1 MPSREMRRMQK
12 KVGVEKKRAALR
24 KTAPKKK
31 KTAGAPKKKRVGLG
45 QFFKEVRAEM
55 RKVSWPTRSEVFSY
69 TVVVIIVVTITTVF
83 VVLADYGFSKL
94 VHYFIIK

>member
-12 KVGVEKKRAALR
+12 KVGVEKKRAAMR
-24 KTAPKKK
+24 KAAPKKK
-31 KTAGAPKKKRVGLG
+31 GAGAPKKKRVGLG

-55 RKVSWPTRSEVFSY
+55 RKVSWPTRNEVFSY
-69 TVVVIIVVTITTVF
+69 TVVVIVVVAITTVF

-94 VHYFIIK
+94 VHFFIIK

>member
-12 KVGVEKKRAALR
+12 KVGVEKKRAAMR
-24 KTAPKKK
+24 KSAPKKK
-31 KTAGAPKKKRVGLG
+31 GGGAPKRKRVGLG
-45 QFFKEVRAEM
+45 QFLKEVRTEM
-55 RKVSWPTRSEVFSY
+55 RKVSWPTRNEVFSY
-69 TVVVIIVVTITTVF
+69 TVVVIVVVTITTVF